1 MSQILTFL
9 LIAGITYF
17 RFIHNSTE
25 RIEIGTNKRR
35 FLFRWYHFY
44 KDENLM
50 LAYMYLSM
58 DMMRLDKEDLKSQQ
72 SLMLDKLKRRF
83 GTWSLA
89 EIKSTYLSIIRQ
101 FPETDNN
108 LLFKW
113 INSKATELEKMHL
126 LDVLADLAF
135 HNNLVTQGEYKF
147 LYHVGQKLNIPI
159 DTVRSIISI
168 RQSRLNSQ
176 QNQQNSTQQSRIT
189 NKESLVKRKL
199 HVLGLNHAKNQED
212 IKQAYRKLAKIY
224 HPDRYANQSKSEQ
237 KMAHERFI
245 EIKAAY
251 DYLMAHFG

>member
-9 LIAGITYF
+9 IIAGVTYF

-25 RIEIGTNKRR
+25 RLELGTNKRR

-44 KDENLM
+44 KEENLM

-58 DMMRLDKEDLKSQQ
+58 AMMRLDKEDLKSQQ

-101 FPETDNN
+101 FPETDND
-108 LLFKW
+108 LLFRW
-113 INSKATELEKMHL
+113 LNSKATEREKIHI

-147 LYHVGQKLNIPI
+147 LFHVGQKLNIPI
-159 DTVRSIISI
+159 DTVRSIIGI
-168 RQSRLNSQ
+168 RQSRLNAQ
-176 QNQQNSTQQSRIT
+176 QKQESTSRQSRPI
-189 NKESLVKRKL
+189 NREALVKRKL
-199 HVLGLNHAKNQED
+199 HVLGLNHAKSQEEV
-212 IKQAYRKLAKIY
+212 KQAYRKLAKMH
-224 HPDRYANQSKSEQ
+224 HPDLFAKKSKSEQ
-237 KMAHERFI
+237 DMANERFI
-245 EIKAAY
+245 EIKDAY
-251 DYLMAHFG
+251 DYLMEAFK